1 MKNLS
6 ARCIFSLYGI
16 VVVFTLLI
24 NKPVIAQEQKVQN
37 VFIICIDG
45 FRWQEIFNGA
55 DSLLINN
62 PDYVKDTALTK
73 EQFWA
78 DSTGERRRLL
88 MPFLWDIIAKKGQ
101 LYGNEVYDNKV
112 STKNFFGISYPG
124 YSEMLSGHTDPLLVP
139 DLPINNRNSNV
150 LEYLEEQPQY
160 EGRVAAFTSWNI
172 FPFIFNKKKT
182 HFFINSGYKK
192 TLVDNSDSSVAIN
205 DVQRDVQRKKNTR
218 YDLLTFMNAKE
229 YLSTQHPKVLF
240 LGFGETDLF
249 AHANRYDLYLQQAN
263 NIDKMMYELWY
274 YVQTDQFY
282 KNNTTF
288 IITTDHGRGEYPSTW
303 HDHNTFIKGS
313 NQTWLALLGPNI
325 AAHGEIKLKQQLY
338 EEQIAST
345 IMMLLGETDD
355 IGNYMAKPI
364 LTTGNSDKTNSTNKA
379 MLLSSMVTGNNI
391 EEIRK

>member
-6 ARCIFSLYGI
+6 VSRIEPLYAYI
-16 VVVFTLLI
+16 VLFTLLF
-24 NKPVIAQEQKVQN
+24 NNQVVAQEQKVQN

-55 DSLLINN
+55 DSLIINN
-62 PDYVKDTALTK
+62 PAYVKDTALVK

-78 DSTGERRRLL
+78 EPQEERRRLL
-88 MPFLWDIIAKKGQ
+88 MPFLWDVVAKKGQ
-101 LYGNEVYDNKV
+101 LYGNEIYDNKV

-124 YSEMLSGHTDPLLVP
+124 YSEMFSGHTDRMLVP
-139 DLPINNRNSNV
+139 DLPINNRNNNV
-150 LEYLEEQPQY
+150 LEYLEQQPQY
-160 EGRVAAFTSWNI
+160 KGKVAAFTSWNI

-192 TLVDNSDSSVAIN
+192 MLNDNSDSSIAIN
-205 DVQRDVQRKKNTR
+205 DVQQDVKKKKNTR

-229 YLSTQHPKVLF
+229 YLSTHHPKVLF

-263 NIDKMMYELWY
+263 NIDKMIYELWY

-288 IITTDHGRGEYPSTW
+288 IITTDHGRGEYASTW

-313 NQTWLALLGPNI
+313 NQTWLALLGPDI
-325 AAHGEIKLKQQLY
+325 AAKGEIKLKQQLY

-345 IMMLLGETDD
+345 VMMLLGEANNISDD
-355 IGNYMAKPI
+355 MAKPI
-364 LTTGNSDKTNSTNKA
+364 LINNNSVETNPSNKITV
-379 MLLSSMVTGNNI
+379 LSSTVEGNGW
-391 EEIRK
+391 KK